1 MSFDSLSDL
10 NWLEVLAAAVAYFI
24 VGAVWYLPATFGK
37 PWMRSIGW
45 EPDPAERPNPAIYM
59 APLLTSI
66 VSAVSLGMLAAAT
79 GTDTASEGVAL
90 GLVVGIGLAGS
101 VLLVTALFDP
111 KKPQQ
116 GVWFVITAG
125 YHLVGILLA
134 SVIIATMG

>member
-1 MSFDSLSDL
+1 MSFDSLGDL
-10 NWLEVLAAAVAYFI
+10 NWLAVLAAAVAYFA
-24 VGAVWYLPATFGK
+24 VGSVWYLPATFGK

-45 EPDPAERPNPAIYM
+45 EPDPNERPNPAIYL
-59 APLLTSI
+59 APLLTSL
-66 VSAVSLGMLAAAT
+66 VSAVALGMLARAT
-79 GTDTASEGVAL
+79 GTDTVGEGVVL
-90 GLVVGIGLAGS
+90 GLVAGIGLVAS

-134 SVIIATMG
+134 SVILAAMG